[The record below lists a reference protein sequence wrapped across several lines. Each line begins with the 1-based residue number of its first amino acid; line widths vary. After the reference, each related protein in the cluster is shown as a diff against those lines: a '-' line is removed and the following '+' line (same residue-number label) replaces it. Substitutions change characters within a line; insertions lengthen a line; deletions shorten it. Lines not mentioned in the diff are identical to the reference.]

1 MKMNMLSITFSQVGA
16 RFFRFFSD
24 LFFLPALTSN
34 QLTHSQMKQRNT
46 DKKNTATAAATTTPA
61 EEKAAGATPEKTMSE
76 AEMVNTVLIGAFTI
90 LFLPL
95 IVLLVVYQ
103 VCSRK
108 FEMEFSHSLIAG
120 AVGAI
125 MTAFIGQLR
134 FVFRIM

>member
-1 MKMNMLSITFSQVGA
+1 
-16 RFFRFFSD
+16 
-24 LFFLPALTSN
+24 
-34 QLTHSQMKQRNT
+34 MKQRKT
-46 DKKNTATAAATTTPA
+46 DKKNTATAAAAP
-61 EEKAAGATPEKTMSE
+61 EKEKEKAAEKTPEKTMSE
-76 AEMVNTVLIGAFTI
+76 AEMINTVLIGAFTI

-125 MTAFIGQLR
+125 VTAFIGQLR

>member
-1 MKMNMLSITFSQVGA
+1 
-16 RFFRFFSD
+16 
-24 LFFLPALTSN
+24 
-34 QLTHSQMKQRNT
+34 MKQRKT
-46 DKKNTATAAATTTPA
+46 DKKNTATATTAP
-61 EEKAAGATPEKTMSE
+61 EKKEKEKAAEKTPEKTMSE
-76 AEMVNTVLIGAFTI
+76 AEMINTVLIGAFTI

-125 MTAFIGQLR
+125 VTAFIGQLR